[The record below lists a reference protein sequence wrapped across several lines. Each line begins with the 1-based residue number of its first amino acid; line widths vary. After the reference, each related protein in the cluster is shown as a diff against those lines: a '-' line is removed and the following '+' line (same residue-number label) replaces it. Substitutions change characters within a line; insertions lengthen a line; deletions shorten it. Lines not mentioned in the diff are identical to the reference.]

1 MALAYCLLFD
11 RRSDRLVRELWAR
24 LEEDG
29 VGTVASHTHGRHHP
43 HLSLAVLRTWDLDDV
58 RRVLATLPPPETMR
72 ACCRG
77 TLLFPR
83 GRVALA
89 PAVGADLLA
98 HQEAVATALLEAGA
112 DLHKHYFPGQWVP
125 HVSVAT
131 RAASSQV
138 PGVVK
143 AITDVLPLDLAGER
157 WALVDSST
165 GRTWP
170 VTAAG
175 PDLASDGE

>member
-11 RRSDRLVRELWAR
+11 PRSDRLVRELWAR
-24 LEEDG
+24 LEETG
-29 VGTVASHTHGRHHP
+29 VGTVASHTHRRHHP
-43 HLSLAVLRTWDLDDV
+43 HLSLAVLRTWRLEEV
-58 RRVLATLPPPETMR
+58 RRALAGVPQPERPR

-77 TLLFPR
+77 TVVFPR

-89 PAVGADLLA
+89 PAVDTDLLA
-98 HQEAVATALLEAGA
+98 HQEAVAAALLEGGA
-112 DLHKHYFPGQWVP
+112 DLHKHYRPGQWVP

-131 RAASSQV
+131 RANGAQLSAI
-138 PGVVK
+138 VK

-165 GRTWP
+165 GRAWP
-170 VTAAG
+170 VGAA
-175 PDLASDGE
+175 